1 MLTRTKSIEY
11 LQMVCCAVG
20 SETYGLDM
28 SLVRG
33 VQGAEAIRQ
42 ASVGER
48 LAGWLPT
55 NRGDLPVVRLSSR
68 LGRRSAGYDPEDQI
82 LVLDSRLGPFGLM
95 IDRIRNVVNLTG
107 ENIFS
112 MPELVKSSGSLFQG
126 VVSIEGD
133 LVLYLETDRF
143 HPQAAQ
149 SDENAPDAQPFA
161 SDGADHRLAQAILR
175 AQQSSEAYLDRK
187 SKGRVLFFS
196 TADFYSSGRP
206 LLFGLSLTQVLEI
219 TEPLDII
226 PVPGAPSYVM
236 GLSNWRNNPVPV
248 IDLNIRLGMGASST
262 GEGTCFLIVR
272 SPGISGLVGFPIKPD
287 ARMQILPFANVP
299 CDRELPLDRSLTRG
313 IFDLTNATL
322 VVPDMTR
329 IIRT

>member
-1 MLTRTKSIEY
+1 MLTRTKSVEY
-11 LQMVCCAVG
+11 LQMVCCAAG
-20 SETYGLDM
+20 DETYGLDM

-42 ASVGER
+42 ARIGER

-55 NRGDLPVVRLSSR
+55 NRGDLPVVRLSTR
-68 LGRRSAGYDPEDQI
+68 LGRRSAGYNPEDQI

-95 IDRIRNVVNLTG
+95 IDRIRNVVNLSG
-107 ENIFS
+107 EHLFT
-112 MPELVKSSGSLFQG
+112 MPALVKGSGSLFQG
-126 VVSIEGD
+126 VASIEGD
-133 LVLYLETDRF
+133 LVLYVSTDRL
-143 HPQAAQ
+143 HPQATRP
-149 SDENAPDAQPFA
+149 DESADESQPFA
-161 SDGADHRLAQAILR
+161 SGGADHRLTQAILK
-175 AQQSSEAYLDRK
+175 AQQSSDAYGDRK

-206 LLFGLSLTQVLEI
+206 LMFGLSLTQVLEI
-219 TEPLDII
+219 TEPLDIV
-226 PVPGAPSYVM
+226 PVPGAPGYVL

-248 IDLNIRLGMGASST
+248 IDLNIRLGMGASSR

-272 SPGISGLVGFPIKPD
+272 SPGISGLVGFPIRPD

-329 IIRT
+329 IIQA